1 MPGVAGQGELG
12 LRRRNGADES
22 RTGPR
27 EQAEQAVARA
37 CVILARW
44 FEVASPERRDLE
56 RARREIDEALR
67 VWPAEARPWGD

>member
-1 MPGVAGQGELG
+1 MPSVAAEDAVG
-12 LRRRNGADES
+12 LRRRNGADEW
-22 RTGPR
+22 RPGPR